1 MATYAI
7 GDVQGCYNELQ
18 ELLQLIHFDSVTD
31 RLWFAGDLVN
41 RGPQSLEV
49 LRFVKNLKNS
59 VVVLG
64 NHDLHLLAIANGH
77 PFKDHFLHDVLNAP
91 DRDVLVNWLRQR
103 PLLHYSPRKGY
114 AMIHAGLPPQWTL
127 HQAKRYAQEVE
138 QALRGDKYVSFLEHL
153 YGNKP
158 LQWNRNLRGWS
169 RLRFITNA
177 LTRIRFCNEEGVLD
191 LTTRGE
197 IGSQPKD
204 YLPWYQIP
212 NRASQ
217 KVKIIF
223 GHWAALAGK
232 AEGVNVYA
240 LDTGCVW
247 GGSLTAM
254 RLEDGQRFSVHCAQ
268 PPTRRAQ

>member
-7 GDVQGCYNELQ
+7 GDVQGCFDELQ
-18 ELLQLIHFDSVTD
+18 SLLQLIDFNPKKD

-41 RGPQSLEV
+41 RGPKSLDV
-49 LRFVKNLKNS
+49 LRFVKSLKNP

-77 PFKDHFLHDVLNAP
+77 PFKDHFLHDVLVAP
-91 DRDVLVNWLRQR
+91 DRDPLINWLRRQ
-103 PLLHYSPRKGY
+103 PLLHYDARKGY
-114 AMIHAGLPPQWTL
+114 AMVHAGLPPQWTL
-127 HQAKRYAQEVE
+127 KQAKRYAAEVE
-138 QALRGDKYVSFLEHL
+138 QALRGEKYVNFLEHL

-177 LTRIRFCNEEGVLD
+177 LTRIRFCNEEGMLD
-191 LTTRGE
+191 LSSRGE
-197 IGSQPKD
+197 IGSQPPS
-204 YLPWYQIP
+204 YVPWYQIP
-212 NRASQ
+212 GRASA

-223 GHWAALAGK
+223 GHWAALQGK
-232 AEGVNVYA
+232 TDNPQVYA

-247 GGSLTAM
+247 GNALTAM
-254 RLEDGQRFSVHCAQ
+254 RLEDERLFSVRCKGYLKA
-268 PPTRRAQ
+268 